1 MQIDINT
8 DAAVVFSD
16 ILERIGKSALP
27 NAVRET
33 LSKTALDV
41 KQKTMPKT
49 AEAEFTNRRKNFFKA
64 NSVVDFAKG
73 KDINSMRAT
82 VGFNDNKLTGGNN
95 FAVKDLEQQEY
106 GGMIDGKSFIPLD
119 PARVGKSYSKSVRA
133 NARISK
139 LKFINARNQKGAS
152 KEQKFL
158 NAVFKAGV
166 GGNVLG
172 STKKGENII
181 WKVQRINK
189 SGQPKLIPLYD
200 YRKSRKVKV
209 KRTKFMEQS
218 ALISQKKMNDI
229 YVIEAK
235 KQIDHYLGILM
246 K

>member
-1 MQIDINT
+1 MQLDINT
-8 DAAVVFSD
+8 DAAIVFSD
-16 ILERIGKSALP
+16 ILEKIGKSALP

-49 AEAEFTNRRKNFFKA
+49 AETEFVNRSKNFFKA

-73 KDINSMRAT
+73 KDINSMQAA
-82 VGFNDNKLTGGNN
+82 VGFNSQKLKGQSN

-106 GGMIDGKSFIPLD
+106 GGKIDGKSFIPLE
-119 PARVGKSYSKSVRA
+119 PARVSKSYSKNVRA
-133 NARISK
+133 NARISN
-139 LKFINARNQKGAS
+139 LKFINAKNQKGKT
-152 KEQKFL
+152 KEQKFTA
-158 NAVFKAGV
+158 AVFKAGV

-181 WKVQRINK
+181 WKVQRLYK
-189 SGQPKLIPLYD
+189 SGKPKLIPLYD
-200 YRKSRKVKV
+200 YQKSRKISVK
-209 KRTKFMEQS
+209 KTNFMSKS
-218 ALISQKKMNDI
+218 AEVSQKKMNSI
-229 YVIEAK
+229 YVTESR

>member
-1 MQIDINT
+1 MQLDINT

-16 ILERIGKSALP
+16 ILEKIGKSALP

-49 AEAEFTNRRKNFFKA
+49 AETEFTNRKKNFFKA

-73 KDINSMRAT
+73 KDINSMKAA
-82 VGFNDNKLTGGNN
+82 VGFNSQKLTGGNN
-95 FAVKDLEQQEY
+95 FAVKDLEQQEH
-106 GGMIDGKSFIPLD
+106 GGKIDGKSFIPLD
-119 PARVGKSYSKSVRA
+119 PARIGKSYSKSVRA

-139 LKFINARNQKGAS
+139 LKFVNARNQKGSS
-152 KEQKFL
+152 KEQKFTA
-158 NAVFKAGV
+158 AVFKAGV

-181 WKVQRINK
+181 WKVQRLSK
-189 SGQPKLIPLYD
+189 SGKPTLIPLYD
-200 YRKSRKVKV
+200 YRKSRKISVK
-209 KRTKFMEQS
+209 KTAFMEKS
-218 ALISQKKMNDI
+218 AEISKKKMNDI
-229 YVIEAK
+229 YVSEAK
-235 KQIDHYLGILM
+235 KQVDHYLGILM

>member
-1 MQIDINT
+1 VQIDINT
-8 DAAVVFSD
+8 DAAVVFTD

-41 KQKTMPKT
+41 KQKTMPRT
-49 AEAEFTNRRKNFFKA
+49 ADVEFTNRRKNFFKA

-73 KDINSMRAT
+73 RDINTMRST
-82 VGFNDNKLTGGNN
+82 VGFTSQKLTGGNN

-106 GGMIDGKSFIPLD
+106 GGKIDGKSFIPLD

-139 LKFINARNQKGAS
+139 LKFIVARNQKGVS
-152 KEQKFL
+152 KEQKFT
-158 NAVFKAGV
+158 AAIFKAGI

-172 STKKGENII
+172 STKKGENIV
-181 WKVQRINK
+181 WRVQRLNK
-189 SGQPKLIPLYD
+189 LGKPMLVPLYD
-200 YRKSRKVKV
+200 YSKSRKIKV
-209 KRTKFMEQS
+209 KKTNFMEKS
-218 ALISQKKMNDI
+218 AVLSQKKMDEI

-235 KQIDHYLGILM
+235 KQVDRYLGILM